1 MKKLLLASLLPLTL
15 ASCSDTAE
23 SPVIEITGFFIND
36 NPVDYS
42 REMEVLP
49 VLKVNDEV
57 TVSLKLDGNGED
69 LNTFIVKEEQ
79 EQLYIEDFQ
88 LPVQGV
94 SSDKNFTKLEEGIVG
109 FENGV
114 RQVEVTVKA
123 RVQSVTDEDAILSF
137 YLFSRAECDGAQQE
151 IEFKTEEVEEAS
163 FIAIGR

>member
-1 MKKLLLASLLPLTL
+1 
-15 ASCSDTAE
+15 
-23 SPVIEITGFFIND
+23 
-36 NPVDYS
+36 
-42 REMEVLP
+42 MEVLP

-151 IEFKTEEVEEAS
+151 IELKTEEVEEAS